1 MRKALP
7 SNVEAEQRILHAI
20 FMSPRI
26 INQVA
31 ALLRPEDFYRDA
43 HTCIFEAMLSL
54 AEQREMI
61 EGLAVETELEKM
73 GKPIDTHIIDEI
85 HDGTL
90 NLDNLEY
97 YVKTVKDMSVLRG
110 SIEVAQQLAQD
121 AYSLETET
129 ITRAMSALA
138 RLDQGRG
145 LDRNQELDDA
155 LDLLLPKMELACE
168 RRKTGQVLGI
178 PTGFTTLDYVLG
190 GLQPSDLITLA
201 ARPGVGKTSF
211 ALMMAYNVLMK
222 AMQHKFRIQIFSLEM
237 NTEQLA
243 RRILSIDSMVD
254 QTKMRAGDIDADEWE
269 RIRISRDRLKQGRMW
284 VDDTPALS
292 IEDLMNRARHYHDK
306 HKFDFLIVD
315 YMQLMHSQKIRDK
328 GNRVLEVG
336 EISKGLK
343 ELARELNVPVLA
355 LAQLSRE
362 VEKRAN
368 KEPQLSDLRESGSI
382 EQDSDV
388 VGFIHPDP
396 EGVKTNTGYFVN
408 IIIAKHR
415 NGPTGIVPLHFTPSL
430 TRFDDAEFNREGA

>member
-1 MRKALP
+1 MKKGLP
-7 SNVEAEQRILHAI
+7 NNIEAEQRILHAI
-20 FMSPRI
+20 IMSPRI

-31 ALLRPEDFYRDA
+31 ALLRPEDFY
-43 HTCIFEAMLSL
+43 HLEHEHIFEAMLSL
-54 AEQREMI
+54 NDQHEMI
-61 EGLAVETELEKM
+61 ESLSVETELEKM
-73 GKPIDTHIIDEI
+73 GKPVRTETLDKI

-90 NLDNLEY
+90 NFENLEY
-97 YVKTVKDMSVLRG
+97 YIKNVKDMSILRG

-121 AYSLETET
+121 AYSLEPET

-145 LDRNQELDDA
+145 LNRNQMLDDA
-155 LDLLLPKMELACE
+155 LDLLIPNIELACE

-178 PTGFTTLDYVLG
+178 PTGFHMLDYVLG
-190 GLQPSDLITLA
+190 GLQPSDLITVA
-201 ARPGVGKTSF
+201 ARPAVGKTSF
-211 ALMMAYNVLMK
+211 ALMLAYNVLMK
-222 AMQHKFRIQIFSLEM
+222 ALKEAFRIQIFSLEM
-237 NTEQLA
+237 STEQLT

-254 QTKMRAGDIDADEWE
+254 QTKMRAGDIESDEWE
-269 RIRISRDRLKQGRMW
+269 RIRESRDRLKQGRMW
-284 VDDTPALS
+284 VDDTAGIS
-292 IEDLMNRARHYHDK
+292 IEDLCNRARHYHDK
-306 HKFDFLIVD
+306 HNFNFLIVD
-315 YMQLMHSQKIRDK
+315 YMQLMHSQKVRDK

-336 EISKGLK
+336 EISRGLK

-362 VEKRAN
+362 TEKRAN

-388 VGFIHPDP
+388 VAFIHPDP